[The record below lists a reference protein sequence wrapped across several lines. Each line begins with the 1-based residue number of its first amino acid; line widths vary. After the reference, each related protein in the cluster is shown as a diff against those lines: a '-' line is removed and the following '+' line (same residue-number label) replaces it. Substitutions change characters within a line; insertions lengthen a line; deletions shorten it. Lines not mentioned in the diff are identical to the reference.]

1 MRLKKLRTSCSQ
13 AGLRLGDVGS
23 RHLADVEAVTSLFQ
37 LLGEHFDV
45 AAIEIEDCLIAYQ
58 IHVGGSGVEK
68 DLLLGEAQCL
78 ARAKHPAFR
87 LTCAIGGLKAIE
99 KRLRR
104 GRAEL
109 PGRQVRAKAGVED
122 LVWKHSLVDRLV
134 DLVEVIEAAGRSD
147 TEFRP
152 IA

>member
-1 MRLKKLRTSCSQ
+1 
-13 AGLRLGDVGS
+13 
-23 RHLADVEAVTSLFQ
+23 LFQ

-58 IHVGGSGVEK
+58 IHVGGGGIEQ
-68 DLLLGEAQCL
+68 DLLLGEPQRL
-78 ARAKHPAFR
+78 ARAKHLAFR
-87 LTCAIGGLKAIE
+87 LARAIGGLKTII

-109 PGRQVRAKAGVED
+109 PGRQVRAEAIVDD
-122 LVWKHSLVDRLV
+122 LVWKHLLVDRFG

-147 TEFRP
+147 TELWP
-152 IA
+152 VA